1 MSEIVEVPAEAFLA
15 LAESFLNANCRLY
28 LIVKEL
34 ATKKEI
40 GCSGQYCTEIL
51 VVASPDDRHTEIAL
65 EKSGEGDCIE
75 REYKCSKDHVTKV
88 YWYYRPPRVFTATTR
103 S

>member
-1 MSEIVEVPAEAFLA
+1 LSEVVEVSAKAFLA
-15 LAESFLNANCRLY
+15 LVESYLSEDYRLY
-28 LIVKEL
+28 LIVERL
-34 ATKKEI
+34 VAKKEI

-51 VVASPDDRHTEIAL
+51 TVASPDDRHTEVAL

-75 REYKCSKDHVTKV
+75 REYKCYKGHITKV
-88 YWYYRPPRVFTATTR
+88 YWYYRPPRIFTAR